1 MLFFVLLQFFFNL
14 IVVIVFVLF
23 WGNQVRTAKCILS
36 CRPTATLP
44 IPLPLDSTA
53 DHVPWPRDPNSISGF
68 LAAFT
73 RLGWCPG
80 CGVPPTQAMPCV
92 PCGPATLL
100 GGDTVPTKK
109 TQTLRGRN
117 FLECEWTGQFFLQ
130 PVPASRQ
137 PFFCLFPALD
147 PS

>member
-53 DHVPWPRDPNSISGF
+53 DHVPWPRDPNSISGC

-100 GGDTVPTKK
+100 GGETVPWSA
-109 TQTLRGRN
+109 N
-117 FLECEWTGQFFLQ
+117 GQGNSSSSPCRPAGSLSFASFQ
-130 PVPASRQ
+130 P
-137 PFFCLFPALD
+137 
-147 PS
+147 